1 MLLVFILSHGHRNG
15 LINTDHKV
23 DEPEKVASTSADTSD
38 KHKFQTFTT
47 TEVLT
52 SLKLLKGFESSLKIV
67 FFGVSQVC

>member
-15 LINTDHKV
+15 VIYTDHKV
-23 DEPEKVASTSADTSD
+23 DEPKIVASTSADTSD
-38 KHKFQTFTT
+38 KHEFQTFTT

-67 FFGVSQVC
+67 FFGVRQVC